1 MSSQEYKDILLSLV
15 NRTVLCCILILC
27 HHLGIIVITHKLVER
42 ETRDNKYPL
51 LIFLVSGACIICVW
65 CLCLLS
71 LCPWDSV
78 LCAVIFYQL
87 VLWGRLARLSLAC
100 HKINQPCSLI
110 LRIQNY
116 QNCWTWISFKYI
128 QSYWIQFIDFNCIW
142 SNSECWLWRIR
153 GNSSWQTQRNLS
165 RALHSTRVNFNNI
178 K

>member
-27 HHLGIIVITHKLVER
+27 HHLGIIVIMHKLVER
-42 ETRDNKYPL
+42 ETRDNKYHL
-51 LIFLVSGACIICVW
+51 LIFLDSGACIICVW

-100 HKINQPCSLI
+100 HKINQPLI
-110 LRIQNY
+110 LKIQNY
-116 QNCWTWISFKYI
+116 QKCWTWISFKYI
-128 QSYWIQFIDFNCIW
+128 EFSLLISIVFD
-142 SNSECWLWRIR
+142 
-153 GNSSWQTQRNLS
+153 QTVSVGSGELEGIVLDKHRETS
-165 RALHSTRVNFNNI
+165 GEPCTALE
-178 K
+178 